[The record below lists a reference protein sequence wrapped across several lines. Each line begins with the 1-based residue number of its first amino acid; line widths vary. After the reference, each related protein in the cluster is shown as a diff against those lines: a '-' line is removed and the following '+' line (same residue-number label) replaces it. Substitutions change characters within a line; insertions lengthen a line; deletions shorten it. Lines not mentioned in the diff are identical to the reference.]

1 MKDTEILKEI
11 QAFHKELRDYNDS
24 LKSEFHKAH
33 TDVLLKIEKL
43 PTQEDFMGYKGS
55 VSKNIEDIK
64 DNISKL
70 YSRVNGIEGSLKNL
84 NIKNEKEFTHDVK
97 DIVKDFTSSEEG
109 QSLIFKTVAKE
120 QTEKEKGHLHKKTYW
135 KEIVIPVLGL
145 IFLGGSVWSYILPK
159 EGSNSHSNTQV
170 VQQLQ
175 GGK

>member
-1 MKDTEILKEI
+1 MKDKEIFKEI
-11 QAFHKELRDYNDS
+11 QNLSKDFRDYHDK
-24 LKSEFHKAH
+24 LKSEFNSAYQEIS
-33 TDVLLKIEKL
+33 LKISKL
-43 PTQEDFMGYKGS
+43 PTHQDFSGHKGS
-55 VSKNIEDIK
+55 LSKNIEDIK

-135 KEIVIPVLGL
+135 KEIVIPILGL
-145 IFLGGSVWSYILPK
+145 LFLGGSVWSYILPK
-159 EGSNSHSNTQV
+159 EGSNSPSNTQV